1 MEYFI
6 GLDAHSKTSTFV
18 VIDQK
23 GKETHRLQVNT
34 TEFNLLRV
42 VRSIPGPK
50 ALIFEECLFR

>member
-1 MEYFI
+1 MLMEYFI
-6 GLDAHSKTSTFV
+6 GLDAHSKTCTFV

-42 VRSIPGPK
+42 DV
-50 ALIFEECLFR
+50 